1 MSKKSI
7 SNKAFLVLLFGTIIM
22 VLLSSCSPDEITET
36 VEVDSECITTG
47 YDVLEGEYASVNG
60 SIVLYFNLNG
70 TMALRQDGILNG
82 VSSYCFTPDGQ
93 YLKFTNEFDQISYL
107 LYSIVDMP
115 ETKGIVLDGEF
126 YRTVNN

>member
-7 SNKAFLVLLFGTIIM
+7 SDKAFLVLLFGTIIM

-93 YLKFTNEFDQISYL
+93 YLKFTNEYDQISYL

>member
-7 SNKAFLVLLFGTIIM
+7 SDKAFLVLLFGTIIM